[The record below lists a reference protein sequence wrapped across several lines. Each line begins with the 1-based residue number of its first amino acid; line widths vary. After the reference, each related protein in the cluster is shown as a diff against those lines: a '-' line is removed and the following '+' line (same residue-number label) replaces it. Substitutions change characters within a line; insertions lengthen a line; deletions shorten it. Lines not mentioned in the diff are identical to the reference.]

1 MLTTERHQ
9 LILEEINLRETVSLQ
24 ELINLTNSSTS
35 TIREIY
41 LNLKK
46 EVCSKEFMVVQL
58 KLQSAMK
65 SVI

>member
-35 TIREIY
+35 TIRR
-41 LNLKK
+41 
-46 EVCSKEFMVVQL
+46 V
-58 KLQSAMK
+58 
-65 SVI
+65 